1 MRSLLVLVGLILL
14 VMFKLNSK
22 EYTMAWDTEILN
34 KAEKTTQKTSSP
46 KTLATPTVQVL
57 QDERSST
64 GVSESAQ
71 RSDRITPNVGYD
83 VIVQDEDTLSQGDRD
98 AKPNGIISSVQKKLN
113 DLGLDVGD
121 VDGVIGRKTS
131 GTIQEAQGMLGLPRT
146 GVLDK
151 KTRLG
156 LITLSPN
163 QINFLK
169 NNPKSEAG
177 YQNLGENV
185 PVTTVKENVVE
196 IDATPVD
203 KTTAEPVDNSDR
215 IVEASLTANQNN
227 TTLSK
232 ESIENQVRELV
243 GTNIRAAGIL
253 GAFSKE
259 AGVNFDNLE
268 ENTNY
273 SLSNA
278 RDVPFS
284 DAKINAALASLDPEV
299 RQKIKKGGRDRR
311 FGEALMSHYG
321 GGGRYHGRGLI
332 HITHDSN
339 YRAVGDRIGVDLV
352 ANPDLVKDPRYAVP
366 AAMAYLEMNRY
377 FNTDREITRDSL
389 HSIVNR
395 HASNAIK
402 NGRWANT
409 QAYLRDWQG
418 EAAVE
423 TSPRPQER
431 PEATTE

>member
-1 MRSLLVLVGLILL
+1 MHFLLALVGVILMATS
-14 VMFKLNSK
+14 VLNLK
-22 EYTMAWDTEILN
+22 EYRMAWHTEIN
-34 KAEKTTQKTSSP
+34 DTIEEAVAE
-46 KTLATPTVQVL
+46 AMAVDVGNDTVANL
-57 QDERSST
+57 
-64 GVSESAQ
+64 G
-71 RSDRITPNVGYD
+71 NVYR
-83 VIVQDEDTLSQGDRD
+83 QGDRD
-98 AKPNGIISSVQKKLN
+98 AGPDGDIRAAQTVLSRLGTSV
-113 DLGLDVGD
+113 GE
-121 VDGVIGRKTS
+121 VDGVYGKNTMNAV
-131 GTIQEAQGMLGLPRT
+131 QEGQEILGLPRT
-146 GVLDK
+146 GILDQA
-151 KTRLG
+151 TQDALNN
-156 LITLSPN
+156 LTDS
-163 QINFLK
+163 QIDFFTSE
-169 NNPKSEAG
+169 SEAIVEAAERRASITQIQNDNQDQ
-177 YQNLGENV
+177 YQ
-185 PVTTVKENVVE
+185 
-196 IDATPVD
+196 DA
-203 KTTAEPVDNSDR
+203 AGLSVDNSDR

-259 AGVNFDNLE
+259 AGVNFNNLE

-278 RDVPFS
+278 NGVPFS
-284 DAKINAALASLDPEV
+284 AAKINAALASLDPEV
-299 RQKIKKGGRDRR
+299 RQKIENGGNDRR

-332 HITHDSN
+332 HITHDYN

-352 ANPDLVKDPRYAVP
+352 ANPELVNDPRYAVP
-366 AAMAYLEMNRY
+366 AAMAYLDLNGY
-377 FNTDREITRDSL
+377 FDTDTEVTRDSL
-389 HSIVNR
+389 HRIINR

-423 TSPRPQER
+423 SSSRPQER